1 MIRVVLADDHPVVR
15 AGLRAIL
22 DRYGD
27 DMTVVGEAATGEE
40 ALALCAARQVDLVLM
55 DLRFAREMSGVEA
68 TGAIRAAHPDTTVL
82 VVTNYDT
89 DTEILRAIEAGASG
103 YLLKD
108 SDPQD
113 LLSAMRA
120 AAGGETALSPA
131 VAGRL
136 FARLHKP
143 EPTLTAQETA
153 VLAEVARGASN
164 REVARALFISEGTV
178 KGHLTGIFDKL
189 GVRTRTAAV
198 AVAER
203 RGLLEPGTRP

>member
-55 DLRFAREMSGVEA
+55 DLRFARGMSGVEA

-143 EPTLTAQETA
+143 EPTLTA
-153 VLAEVARGASN
+153 SS
-164 REVARALFISEGTV
+164 ARAPSRGT
-178 KGHLTGIFDKL
+178 
-189 GVRTRTAAV
+189 
-198 AVAER
+198 
-203 RGLLEPGTRP
+203 